1 MKVLFILL
9 FTFLGLGGVTIEQNT
24 FNEVVHDNYEYYQ
37 TLIEE
42 ETSVGDIKIVYGAV
56 DEKMYVSVFFYH
68 THEIMHKIKINNKI
82 TQDKVT
88 NIHKVRLK
96 EDTKITILSNKGAFF
111 KEYIVENHEPSL
123 LPEGKEWKLVWNDE
137 FDGDTLDETKW
148 DFRLHLFHK
157 PHPAYTTKGISFDG
171 NSNLIMSVFEEN
183 GQFYSPQLQ
192 TGENFLDRPNTDSEW
207 PVAKFKEPKFL
218 HKYGYYE
225 ARVKLQKQ
233 KGWWSA
239 FWVQSPT
246 IGCSPNPETAG
257 VELDIMECFTPGI
270 IAPHTIHWGG

>member
-56 DEKMYVSVFFYH
+56 NEKMYVSVFFYQ
-68 THEIMHKIKINNKI
+68 THEIMHKIEINNKI

-111 KEYIVENHEPSL
+111 KEYIVENVEYEEFITL
-123 LPEGKEWKLVWNDE
+123 ANAGNGKNNFPREKIE
-137 FDGDTLDETKW
+137 FDIFDI
-148 DFRLHLFHK
+148 FLFMF
-157 PHPAYTTKGISFDG
+157 YGFVLLSGLLSFILLMLYRKKIG
-171 NSNLIMSVFEEN
+171 
-183 GQFYSPQLQ
+183 
-192 TGENFLDRPNTDSEW
+192 
-207 PVAKFKEPKFL
+207 KFKQEAPINDN
-218 HKYGYYE
+218 YIEADYE
-225 ARVKLQKQ
+225 YNTEEIEEKSEEELMKEAYEDYHNGKITEQELNNRLRNI
-233 KGWWSA
+233 WWS
-239 FWVQSPT
+239 
-246 IGCSPNPETAG
+246 NK
-257 VELDIMECFTPGI
+257 DD
-270 IAPHTIHWGG
+270 